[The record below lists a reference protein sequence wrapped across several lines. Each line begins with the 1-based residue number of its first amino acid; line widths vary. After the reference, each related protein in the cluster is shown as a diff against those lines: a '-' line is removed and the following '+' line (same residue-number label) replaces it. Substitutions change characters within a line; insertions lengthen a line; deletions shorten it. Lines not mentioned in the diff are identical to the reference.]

1 MLTLRSAPDH
11 LRLTS
16 SPALTQMS
24 PLLRAVSARSQRGYR
39 RSTSQAPHHGGDQP
53 HLNTRPCTQGT
64 IMIISTLYPPGKA
77 AKVQDQSA
85 PTGGL
90 SATHK
95 RYPSMIGIVRV
106 VASGNR

>member
-16 SPALTQMS
+16 SPALTRMS
-24 PLLRAVSARSQRGYR
+24 PLLRAVSASPTRLLAFYITGTAPWR
-39 RSTSQAPHHGGDQP
+39 RSTSSQ
-53 HLNTRPCTQGT
+53 RSPCTQGT
-64 IMIISTLYPPGKA
+64 IMIISTLYLPGKA

-90 SATHK
+90 SAAHK